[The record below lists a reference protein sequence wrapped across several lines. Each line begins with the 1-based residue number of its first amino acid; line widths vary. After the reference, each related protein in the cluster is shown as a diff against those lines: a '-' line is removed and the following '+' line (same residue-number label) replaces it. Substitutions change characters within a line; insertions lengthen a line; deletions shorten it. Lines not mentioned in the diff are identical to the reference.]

1 MCKGPSEL
9 TFDVFKNLAP
19 SPNKMCF
26 TGDNTKFSPKDTLY
40 DTYKFK

>member
-1 MCKGPSEL
+1 MCKGPSKL

-19 SPNKMCF
+19 SPKMCF

-40 DTYKFK
+40 DIYKFK